1 VTYKEFGTTV
11 EGRKLTALEIG
22 SGSKVISVDCG
33 IHAREWVSP
42 AYCQWFIN
50 EAISG
55 RFAQYTSSV
64 KFLVQPVLNPDGYV
78 YTWNSQRMW
87 RKNRAQSSAQCFGID
102 LNRNYDANFGG
113 PGSSAQPCSDTYRG
127 TSAASELETKAQVNY
142 LAPYIDDKSLKAF
155 LTFHSY
161 GQYILY
167 PYAYDFTSVPP
178 NKDELNTLG
187 QNMNLA
193 IFQKHNKR
201 YTMGQTTDTL
211 YPAAGGS
218 DDWAFDAMLNAGNSG
233 PLSYTLELRDTGTYG
248 FILPASQIEPNA
260 EEMDEGMDV
269 IIKYV
274 IDNK

>member
-1 VTYKEFGTTV
+1 
-11 EGRKLTALEIG
+11 
-22 SGSKVISVDCG
+22 
-33 IHAREWVSP
+33 
-42 AYCQWFIN
+42 
-50 EAISG
+50 
-55 RFAQYTSSV
+55 
-64 KFLVQPVLNPDGYV
+64 
-78 YTWNSQRMW
+78 
-87 RKNRAQSSAQCFGID
+87 
-102 LNRNYDANFGG
+102 
-113 PGSSAQPCSDTYRG
+113 
-127 TSAASELETKAQVNY
+127 
-142 LAPYIDDKSLKAF
+142 
-155 LTFHSY
+155 
-161 GQYILY
+161 
-167 PYAYDFTSVPP
+167 
-178 NKDELNTLG
+178 
-187 QNMNLA
+187 MNLA